1 MMNISRKKTLYLNR
15 AVYFQERLSKPD
27 MIVSRLT
34 VKVLMLAVQAIKLFM
49 IIKAKIGNQFLIKH
63 I

>member
-1 MMNISRKKTLYLNR
+1 MMNTSRKKTLYLNGT
-15 AVYFQERLSKPD
+15 VYFQERLSKPN

-34 VKVLMLAVQAIKLFM
+34 VKVLILAVQTMKLLM
-49 IIKAKIGNQFLIKH
+49 IIKTKIGNQFLIKY